1 MFNSA
6 AIVIHNS
13 TQRAD
18 KIHDKAKQGKGEN
31 EKKKKKM
38 EIRLK
43 NENNEGG
50 KNARVKLQRI
60 FQADYK

>member
-6 AIVIHNS
+6 TIVIHNS

-18 KIHDKAKQGKGEN
+18 KIHDKAKQGKREN
-31 EKKKKKM
+31 EKKKKM

>member
-1 MFNSA
+1 M
-6 AIVIHNS
+6 
-13 TQRAD
+13 T
-18 KIHDKAKQGKGEN
+18 KQSKGKEKTK
-31 EKKKKKM
+31 KKKKKM

>member
-31 EKKKKKM
+31 EKKKKWRSVSKTKTTREEKM
-38 EIRLK
+38 HE
-43 NENNEGG
+43 
-50 KNARVKLQRI
+50 
-60 FQADYK
+60 

>member
-1 MFNSA
+1 M
-6 AIVIHNS
+6 
-13 TQRAD
+13 T
-18 KIHDKAKQGKGEN
+18 KQSKGKEKT
-31 EKKKKKM
+31 KKKKKM

>member
-1 MFNSA
+1 M
-6 AIVIHNS
+6 
-13 TQRAD
+13 T
-18 KIHDKAKQGKGEN
+18 KQSKRKEKT
-31 EKKKKKM
+31 KKKKKM

>member
-1 MFNSA
+1 M
-6 AIVIHNS
+6 
-13 TQRAD
+13 T
-18 KIHDKAKQGKGEN
+18 KQSKGK
-31 EKKKKKM
+31 EKTKKKKM